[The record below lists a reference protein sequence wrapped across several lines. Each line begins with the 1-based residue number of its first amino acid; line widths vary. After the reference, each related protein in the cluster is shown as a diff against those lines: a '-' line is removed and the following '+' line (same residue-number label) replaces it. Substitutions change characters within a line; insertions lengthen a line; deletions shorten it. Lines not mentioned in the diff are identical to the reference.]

1 MADISVH
8 IPRPHPKQ
16 SEFLKCK
23 AKRVIIRA
31 GRRGGKAQPLTAKV
45 YTPAGPIL
53 MGDIKIGN
61 EVLTPDGL
69 VAVVEDIFPQGEV
82 DVYKISF
89 GDGTSV
95 ECTGDHLWEI
105 EERRAGSKWRERS
118 RVLTTLD
125 ISKMAVLQRT
135 GKGVSRRPSIPPTH
149 PTAYR
154 EQAVP
159 IDPYLLG
166 VLIGNATMLHDSIM
180 LSTSDP
186 YILDRVA
193 KALPDGVSLVR
204 YKETCD
210 YRISIG
216 DRDIL
221 KNNPITRELKGLGL
235 WGKYS
240 YEKNIPAIYKYNSIK
255 VRLEIVRGLL
265 DTDGTVDHSGQP
277 RFEQTSEQLAR
288 DFEETIQSLG
298 GLCTF
303 RSKMGGYRVDGV
315 MKETR
320 TVYRQVVLYD
330 DAANLFS
337 LPRKK
342 DKCKKRKSIT
352 RRYIQSVSFVRKDQA
367 QCIKISSTRG
377 LYLTDGLV
385 ATHNTVGVAI
395 LALREF
401 LNGHRVLYA
410 APTLEQVDRFWH
422 TIKNALEDSINAGVF
437 YKNETMHVIEL
448 AGTEQRIKAKTAW
461 NSNTLRG
468 DYADLLILDEWQLM
482 EEATWEE
489 VGVPMLLDNDGRAVF
504 IYTPPALNHEGLTRA
519 KDPQHAAKM
528 YVKAQKDVEDSK
540 EKGREA
546 RWGAFHFTSHENPHI
561 SAKALADIVGDMTSV
576 AYQQEILAEDLNE
589 APGALWKRD
598 IIQKYR
604 VDEAPE
610 KFDLIVVGVDPSG
623 TSGGDEA
630 GVIIVGKRG
639 THVYVLDD
647 LSLRG
652 SPDEWA
658 SAAVNAYYKW
668 SANKI
673 VAESNYG
680 GDMVLG
686 TIRTVDPLVPVE
698 LVHASRGKMI
708 RAEPVA
714 AIWQQG
720 RGHMVGNFYG
730 LEDQLCMWQPGM
742 DSPGKLD
749 AMVWGVTL
757 LAVNLSG
764 PSAEDW
770 LQALKKQFEIS
781 SQDY

>member
-8 IPRPHPKQ
+8 IPKPHPKQ
-16 SEFLKCK
+16 SEFLRCK

-45 YTPAGPIL
+45 YTPSGPIL
-53 MGDIKIGN
+53 MGQVKIGD
-61 EVLTPDGL
+61 EVLTVDGG
-69 VAVVEDIFPQGEV
+69 VAVVEGIFPQGEV
-82 DVYKISF
+82 DIYKVSF

-105 EERRAGSKWRERS
+105 EEEWI
-118 RVLTTLD
+118 LTTLEISSLLDENEID
-125 ISKMAVLQRT
+125 IS
-135 GKGVSRRPSIPPTH
+135 IPVTY

-154 EQAVP
+154 EHSVP
-159 IDPYLLG
+159 LDPYLLG
-166 VLIGNATMLHDSIM
+166 VLYPQAGFI
-180 LSTSDP
+180 
-186 YILDRVA
+186 
-193 KALPDGVSLVR
+193 PDV
-204 YKETCD
+204 
-210 YRISIG
+210 
-216 DRDIL
+216 
-221 KNNPITRELKGLGL
+221 
-235 WGKYS
+235 
-240 YEKNIPAIYKYNSIK
+240 YKYNSID
-255 VRLEIVRGLL
+255 VRLEIIRGLL
-265 DTDGTVDHSGQP
+265 DTSGTIDSDGQP
-277 RFEQTSEQLAR
+277 IFRQTSKRLAK
-288 DFEETIQSLG
+288 DFEEIIQSLG
-298 GLCTF
+298 GLCTT
-303 RSKMGGYRVDGV
+303 KLVVGGY
-315 MKETR
+315 
-320 TVYRQVVLYD
+320 QQAVLYD

-342 DKCKKRKSIT
+342 DKCKKRKNPA
-352 RRYIQSVSFVRKDQA
+352 RRYIQSVSFVRRDEA
-367 QCIKISSTRG
+367 QCIKISSPRG

-437 YKNETMHVIEL
+437 YKNETMHIIEL
-448 AGTEQRIKAKTAW
+448 QGTEQRIKAKTAW

-504 IYTPPALNHEGLTRA
+504 IYTPPALNHEGLSRA

-528 YVKAQKDVEDSK
+528 YVKAQKDVEDAK
-540 EKGREA
+540 KIGKQA
-546 RWGAFHFTSHENPHI
+546 RWGAFHFTSHENPFI
-561 SAKALADIVGDMTSV
+561 SAKALADIVGDMTAV

-589 APGALWKRD
+589 APGALWKRE
-598 IIQKYR
+598 IIEKYR
-604 VDEAPE
+604 VSEAPD
-610 KFDLIVVGVDPSG
+610 KLDMIVVGVDPSG
-623 TSGGDEA
+623 TSRGDEA
-630 GVIIVGKRG
+630 GIVVVGKRG

-647 LSLRG
+647 MSLRG

-673 VAESNYG
+673 VAEANYG

-686 TIRTVDPLVPVE
+686 TIRTVDPLVPIE

-730 LEDQLCMWQPGM
+730 LEDQLCMWQVGM

-749 AMVWGVTL
+749 SMVWGVHI
-757 LAVNLSG
+757 LAVNLTG

-770 LQALKKQFEIS
+770 LAALKKQYEVTN
-781 SQDY
+781 QDY